1 MYVDGKIN
9 PELQEARLHIDATR
23 MPESENVV
31 RDLEAVLKEKREI
44 NKKKHE

>member
-9 PELQEARLHIDATR
+9 PELQKARLQIDPAR

-31 RDLEAVLKEKREI
+31 RDLEEVLKQKRES